1 MDIRV
6 TLADKLFPR
15 WVTDEFMSE
24 LIFEIED
31 MSDLENN
38 LSIEVTR
45 NPDSY
50 HHSYIVAE
58 GNENSGY
65 DIFLAIENLIDE
77 ILDREESA
85 SSSMECVLCGDEIEV
100 QENGWEG
107 GHNAQPLADGQCCSS
122 CNGLVILARIEQAQ
136 SSSSL

>member
-1 MDIRV
+1 VDIRV
-6 TLADKLFPR
+6 TLADKLFPK
-15 WVTDEFMSE
+15 WVTDEFMSD

-31 MSDLENN
+31 MSDPENN
-38 LSIEVTR
+38 LSVEVSR

-50 HHSYIVAE
+50 HHSYIVDE

-77 ILDREESA
+77 ILDREKAVPPSI
-85 SSSMECVLCGDEIEV
+85 ECVLCGNEIDV
-100 QENGWEG
+100 QENGWAG
-107 GHNAQPLADGQCCSS
+107 GHNAQPLADGQCCSN
-122 CNGLVILARIEQAQ
+122 CNGLVVLARIDRAQ

>member
-15 WVTDEFMSE
+15 WVNDEFMSE

-85 SSSMECVLCGDEIEV
+85 SSSMECV
-100 QENGWEG
+100 
-107 GHNAQPLADGQCCSS
+107 
-122 CNGLVILARIEQAQ
+122 
-136 SSSSL
+136 